1 MSNAGHDNLIPMDQR
16 SEDEAREMGRQGGV
30 ASGEA
35 RRRKKHGKELL
46 RSLLEMK
53 EKDPRLLKTAEAAGI
68 PVDDATLEVIMHL
81 RQIEKA
87 KLKADTEAYKAV
99 MKTAGYDLEG
109 VIPETVTIKVATEEE
124 AEKLKSL
131 DKLGV

>member
-1 MSNAGHDNLIPMDQR
+1 MNEQNLIPMDHR
-16 SEDEAREMGRQGGV
+16 SESEARQLGAQGGI

-53 EKDPRLLKTAEAAGI
+53 EKDPRLLKTAEASGI

-109 VIPETVTIKVATEEE
+109 VIPETVTINVATEEE
-124 AEKLKSL
+124 AEKIKSL